1 MIPFSLDSRR
11 HAVAQL
17 TAAPLDLLVVGGGI
31 VGAGVARDAAMRG
44 LRVGLVEQ
52 HDFAYGTSSRS
63 SRLLHGGLRYLAQGE
78 IGLVRE
84 ASTEK
89 RTLAEIAPHLARP
102 LGFIF
107 PAYKGEGP
115 PLWQLR
121 IGVKLYDL
129 LCSGRNFAPSRAFG
143 LPETRTMLPN
153 LRTENLRGTVR
164 YYDALTNDA
173 RLVFDTLRSAER
185 EGAMVLN
192 YLQLSSAQR
201 VGDRWECTL
210 NDRLAGTTCT
220 VRASTVINATGPWA
234 DKMPH
239 SNVHLRLTK
248 GIHIVVDA
256 SRLPVP
262 SAVVITEG
270 KRILFVLPWGE
281 RVILGTT
288 DTDYSGVPEDVSVE
302 TDDVAYVLRSVNHF
316 FPRAQLGAADVISS
330 WAGLRPLVAN
340 ADGSPSD
347 ISRAHEIKSSQPGW
361 WDITGG
367 KLTTYRLMSEQAV
380 DKIVAH
386 LGVKAETC
394 RTATQPLLLDN
405 EQTPYSSIQ
414 PPPCTQAAVRHYVE
428 REWAQHLADVMV
440 RRSGW
445 HYWHRAADRPTEQ
458 VAEWMA
464 QAAGWTPARKAQ
476 ELRAYSEE
484 VALAEVNPA
493 LVKSA

>member
-1 MIPFSLDSRR
+1 MIPFTLDSRR
-11 HAVAQL
+11 HSLAQL
-17 TAAPLDLLVVGGGI
+17 AAAPLDLLVVGGGI

-84 ASTEK
+84 ASMEK

-143 LPETRTMLPN
+143 LSETCAMLPH

-185 EGAMVLN
+185 EGAMVFN
-192 YLQLSSAQR
+192 YLQLASAR
-201 VGDRWECTL
+201 RAGAHWACSLT
-210 NDRLAGTTCT
+210 DRLDGSACT
-220 VRASTVINATGPWA
+220 VLASTVINATGPWA

-239 SNVHLRLTK
+239 SNVRLRLTK

-256 SRLPVP
+256 SRLQVP
-262 SAVVITEG
+262 SAVVITAG

-288 DTDYSGVPEDVSVE
+288 DTDYAGAPEDVTVDAE
-302 TDDVAYVLRSVNHF
+302 DVAYVLRSVNHF
-316 FPRAQLGAADVISS
+316 FPRAELRSTDVISS
-330 WAGLRPLVAN
+330 WVGLRPLVAN

-386 LGVKAETC
+386 LGVQAERC
-394 RTATQPLLLDN
+394 RTATQPLLTAD
-405 EQTPYSSIQ
+405 EMTPYSSIQ

-445 HYWHRAADRPTEQ
+445 HYWQRPAERPTVQ

-464 QAAGWTPARKAQ
+464 QAAGWDAARKAQ
-476 ELRAYSEE
+476 ELQAYHEE
-484 VALAEVNPA
+484 VALSEVSPV